1 MIENIPF
8 ALVIY
13 STLLTVLAGL
23 LFLLAFRKGH
33 HRAQKRAHAFALLLL
48 GYLTFH
54 ATLSL
59 NRWFMDKANGHLH
72 LLFPILFPTLLL
84 AVIVFTPRGKRF
96 VLSLNSNL
104 LFTIQLLRIPLA
116 ALVYILATWKQA
128 PWQITFFGWNF
139 DLVYGIFT
147 LMLLP
152 TWRKKKH
159 SKIFIFWNALGG
171 ILIVYQMVLWWLSAQ
186 SKVQVIGLNQPNFS
200 ATHFPFEWNL
210 SILFPLFL
218 AAHAILLVQATTKHE
233 LPKL

>member
-1 MIENIPF
+1 MIEKIPF

-13 STLLTVLAGL
+13 SCVLTVLSGL
-23 LFLLAFRKGH
+23 IFLTAFRKGH

-48 GYLTFH
+48 GYITFQ

-59 NRWFMDKANGHLH
+59 NRWFMDKTNGHLH
-72 LLFPILFPTLLL
+72 LLFPILFPIILL
-84 AVIVFTPRGKRF
+84 AVIAFTPRGKRF
-96 VLSLNSNL
+96 VLSLNPNW
-104 LFTIQLLRIPLA
+104 LFILQLVRIPLA

-139 DLVYGIFT
+139 DLIFGLLT
-147 LMLLP
+147 LALLP
-152 TWRKKKH
+152 LWRKKKH

-171 ILIVYQMVLWWLSAQ
+171 ILILYQFILWWLSAQ
-186 SKVQVIGLNQPNFS
+186 SKIQTIGLNQPNFS

-218 AAHAILLVQATTKHE
+218 AAHVVLHIQATHKHE
-233 LPKL
+233 VPTL